1 MDKKQLAATVKQI
14 CDEKNISIESVI
26 ETIEA
31 ALAAAYRKD
40 FGTKLQNIKVDFDL
54 ETGESQIFDI
64 KTVVEDVPPEL
75 LDENGFLIVPEG
87 EEGAEDQP
95 EESEED
101 DDALRYNP
109 KTDLQITEAK
119 KLDKKYELGDVI
131 KTALEIPEDYGRMAA
146 QTAKQVI
153 IQKLREAERQVQF
166 EDFKGREGEMLT
178 GTVQRREGYRVLVD
192 LGNVTALLPQEEQVR
207 GERYNIGDRIRVLLV
222 SVEQTTKG
230 PSIIVSR
237 AHADVLRSLFEM
249 EIPEIASG
257 VVEIKAIAREPGSR
271 SKVAVYTEDESIDPI
286 GSCVGQRGARIQTII
301 NELGGEKVDIIEW
314 DEDIEKFLAQAISP
328 AKADTIDINE
338 EEKSAVIHVVS
349 DQLSLAIGKAGQNV
363 RLAVK
368 LTGWDINIQEVGGS
382 AVATDED
389 ENAKSNEEVVAT
401 DAQDESLNEDAADA
415 STEDVSSEENV
426 EEEK

>member
-87 EEGAEDQP
+87 EEGAEEQP

-338 EEKSAVIHVVS
+338 EEKSAVIHVIS

-382 AVATDED
+382 ATTADED
-389 ENAKSNEEVVAT
+389 ENAEANEEEVAT
-401 DAQDESLNEDAADA
+401 EAQDETVSEDVTDT
-415 STEDVSSEENV
+415 STEEAVPEEKV

>member
-87 EEGAEDQP
+87 EEGAEEQP

-207 GERYNIGDRIRVLLV
+207 GERYNIGDRIRVLLF

-382 AVATDED
+382 TTTTD
-389 ENAKSNEEVVAT
+389 ENAETKEGESSTE
-401 DAQDESLNEDAADA
+401 AQDESLNEDAADA